1 MKKHS
6 ALAAMSALVMVSG
19 SVLAADDQSSWTG
32 FNAGISAG
40 SHRTQGR
47 SIDISG
53 SPLILVS
60 QPASVPYS
68 ISVDRD
74 ESIGGLLVGY
84 NRSSG
89 ALIYGFEADYTFNDL
104 KGKNR
109 ISKLAGA
116 VVTTASASVENLMTF
131 RGRLGF
137 APANQWLLAITG
149 GLAAGDAK
157 VRNNID
163 EFSGVGR
170 QFNGSSSKNKI
181 GWALGVEAGY
191 AMTKNLMVRADYT
204 HYDLGKSG
212 SRRGY
217 QTQPALATQ
226 YADYSS
232 IRMDGDLLRVSLLYK
247 F

>member
-6 ALAAMSALVMVSG
+6 ALAAVSALFLVSG
-19 SVLAADDQSSWTG
+19 GALAADNESAWTG
-32 FNAGISAG
+32 FNAGVSAG
-40 SHRTQGR
+40 SHRTKNR

-53 SPLILVS
+53 SPLIIVS
-60 QPASVPYS
+60 QPTSVPLS

-89 ALIYGFEADYTFNDL
+89 VMVYGIEADYTFNDL

-109 ISKLAGA
+109 ISRLGGA

-149 GLAAGDAK
+149 GLAAGDVN

-170 QFNGSSSKNKI
+170 QFNDRSSKYKI

-232 IRMDGDLLRVSLLYK
+232 IRMDGDLFRVSLLYK